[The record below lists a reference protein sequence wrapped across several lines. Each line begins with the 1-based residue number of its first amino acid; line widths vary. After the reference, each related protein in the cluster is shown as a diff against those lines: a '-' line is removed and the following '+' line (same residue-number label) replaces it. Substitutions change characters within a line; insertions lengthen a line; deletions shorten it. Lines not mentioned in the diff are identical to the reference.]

1 MRILEIVL
9 LLLVTVLPFIK
20 RPVLK
25 FIKKKLLIIGIL
37 SVFVL
42 HLILEGW
49 RWQMIPIYV
58 LLVIVIWRLSMVTE
72 QSSHKL
78 TLKRGLGYFILLL
91 LLLPSWALPN
101 ILPVFNLPTPTG
113 NYQVGTHVLHV
124 KTDMEEPITKAPND
138 KRELAVKVWY
148 PTSNTSTSQQ
158 EPYLDEANRTSFIT
172 KYGGGLLPP
181 STMDYLDRVNTHVY
195 RDATIAAEAFPV
207 LLFSHGYGSNASG
220 YYAMLT
226 EIASH
231 GYIIINMNHTYES
244 LGATFPDG
252 SVKLFDY
259 DFQGSDGANAMQYIT
274 PIQEAFAK
282 DLSYEER
289 HAILREASKEY
300 NVTHMVKRWA
310 KDMSFVMDQLEGW
323 NERGFLK
330 DRLDLEKIGVFGHSR
345 GGGAAGQVALKDAR
359 IKAAANIDGVQ
370 WGEMMD
376 TIYSQPFLY
385 ISADWPAEHPDINA
399 HVYKHKS
406 TDFFYRSKLLTAGHP
421 NFMDIPFMIPVPSL
435 AQTGTIDAELGIA
448 ITNQLVISF
457 FNKHLKMDATTD
469 PTTVSDAYELLE
481 MKVYK
486 GGVES
491 P

>member
-1 MRILEIVL
+1 
-9 LLLVTVLPFIK
+9 
-20 RPVLK
+20 
-25 FIKKKLLIIGIL
+25 
-37 SVFVL
+37 
-42 HLILEGW
+42 
-49 RWQMIPIYV
+49 
-58 LLVIVIWRLSMVTE
+58 
-72 QSSHKL
+72 
-78 TLKRGLGYFILLL
+78 
-91 LLLPSWALPN
+91 
-101 ILPVFNLPTPTG
+101 
-113 NYQVGTHVLHV
+113 
-124 KTDMEEPITKAPND
+124 
-138 KRELAVKVWY
+138 
-148 PTSNTSTSQQ
+148 
-158 EPYLDEANRTSFIT
+158 
-172 KYGGGLLPP
+172 
-181 STMDYLDRVNTHVY
+181 MDYLDRVDTHVY

-220 YYAMLT
+220 YYALLT

-259 DFQGSDGANAMQYIT
+259 DFQGSDGADAMQYIT

-310 KDMSFVMDQLEGW
+310 KDMSSVMDQLDGW

-406 TDFFYRSKLLTAGHP
+406 TDYFYKSKLLTAGHP